1 MYTLYVYV
9 ILSSSIVISQHPYF
23 AACVFSAARSSHRMK
38 IIEKRKQEEGEEI
51 NEEDLEK
58 EFDAEEMQK
67 KVAHKCDS
75 SIDSIVV
82 VSRFNT
88 KFYLIKNLKFKQS

>member
-1 MYTLYVYV
+1 
-9 ILSSSIVISQHPYF
+9 
-23 AACVFSAARSSHRMK
+23 MK

-75 SIDSIVV
+75 SIDNRSCEPIQYKIL
-82 VSRFNT
+82 SN
-88 KFYLIKNLKFKQS
+88 